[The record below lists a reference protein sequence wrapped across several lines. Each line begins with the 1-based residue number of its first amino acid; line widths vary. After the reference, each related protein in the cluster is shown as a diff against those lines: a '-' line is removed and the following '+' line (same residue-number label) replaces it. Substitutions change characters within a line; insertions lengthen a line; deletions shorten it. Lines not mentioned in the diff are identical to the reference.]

1 MNKKILAI
9 LVLLIVATS
18 ISAVSAFDLGA
29 LFGGAQNETV
39 TIDGVDFNIP
49 AGFLED
55 PTNATDEVTAPL
67 KEQGAQIISKAYVK
81 DNTAVGLF
89 VMNITNG
96 LTNEQALK
104 AIGGDETTI
113 NNVTGYIIKD
123 GDVLM
128 FNFEKNDRVVM
139 VSSDDK
145 NTIGD
150 FIIA

>member
-39 TIDGVDFNIP
+39 TLDGVDFNIP

-67 KEQGAQIISKAYVK
+67 KEQGAQITSKAY
-81 DNTAVGLF
+81 APG
-89 VMNITNG
+89 
-96 LTNEQALK
+96 
-104 AIGGDETTI
+104 
-113 NNVTGYIIKD
+113 
-123 GDVLM
+123 
-128 FNFEKNDRVVM
+128 
-139 VSSDDK
+139 
-145 NTIGD
+145 
-150 FIIA
+150 

>member
-18 ISAVSAFDLGA
+18 ISAVSAFDLGS

-49 AGFLED
+49 AGFQED
-55 PTNATDEVTAPL
+55 PTNTTEDVIAPL

-89 VMNITNG
+89 VMKITNG

-104 AIGGDETTI
+104 AMLIIGFCQKYKG
-113 NNVTGYIIKD
+113 
-123 GDVLM
+123 
-128 FNFEKNDRVVM
+128 F
-139 VSSDDK
+139 
-145 NTIGD
+145 
-150 FIIA
+150 FID

>member
-18 ISAVSAFDLGA
+18 ISAVSAFDLGS

-55 PTNATDEVTAPL
+55 PTNTTEDVIAPL
-67 KEQGAQIISKAYVK
+67 KEQGAQITSKAYVK

-113 NNVTGYIIKD
+113 NNVTGYILKD